1 MNKKKDLAVLFL
13 SGAVMIVLALLACF
27 SPAKQYSDSERRAL
41 ALFPE
46 LNVETVLNGSF
57 TKDFETYSQD
67 QFPLRESFRRL
78 KALSARYL
86 FMQKSNNDIYVADGH
101 VSKLEYPLQEN
112 MLDYAAGRFNHIYDK
127 FLAGKD
133 VKTYFSIV
141 PDKNYFLAEAND
153 YPALD
158 YDKLVALM
166 RSKMENVSYIDLF
179 YLLSAEDYYHT
190 DTHWRQECIRDVA
203 AELSAA
209 MGAQYSGEFTEV
221 TLDTPFY
228 GVYTGQ
234 SALPLKPDKLSYLT
248 SEVLE
253 AAKVQYLGDD
263 GLWRDGHVYELAEA
277 EGKDPY
283 DIFLSGA
290 EALIVMENP
299 LAETDKELVVFRDS
313 FGSSVTPL
321 LLEGY
326 AKITVVDIRYIQSDF
341 VGAFVP
347 FDDQDVLFLYSTMML
362 NSSTAL
368 K

>member
-1 MNKKKDLAVLFL
+1 
-13 SGAVMIVLALLACF
+13 
-27 SPAKQYSDSERRAL
+27 
-41 ALFPE
+41 
-46 LNVETVLNGSF
+46 
-57 TKDFETYSQD
+57 
-67 QFPLRESFRRL
+67 
-78 KALSARYL
+78 
-86 FMQKSNNDIYVADGH
+86 MQKSNNDIYVADGH

-112 MLDYAAGRFNHIYDK
+112 MLDYAAGRFNHIYDT
-127 FLAGKD
+127 FLAGTD

-141 PDKNYFLAEAND
+141 PDKNYFLAEVNG

-158 YDKLVALM
+158 YEKLVALM
-166 RSKMENVSYIDLF
+166 RSKTEQMTYVDLF

-203 AELSAA
+203 AELAAA
-209 MGAQYSGEFTEV
+209 MGAQHSGEFAEV
-221 TLDTPFY
+221 TLDSPFY

-234 SALPLKPDKLSYLT
+234 SALPLKPDTLTYLT
-248 SEVLE
+248 NEVRE

-263 GLWRDGHVYELAEA
+263 GLWRDGSIYELAEA

-290 EALIVMENP
+290 EALITIENP
-299 LAETDKELVVFRDS
+299 LAETDKELVIFRDS
-313 FGSSVTPL
+313 FGSSLTPL

-341 VGAFVP
+341 VGVFVP

>member
-1 MNKKKDLAVLFL
+1 MKKNKDLAVLL
-13 SGAVMIVLALLACF
+13 LTGAVMLSLALFAWF

-41 ALFPE
+41 ALFPA
-46 LNVETVLNGSF
+46 LNSETVLDGSF

-78 KALSARYL
+78 KALSVRYL
-86 FMQKSNNDIYVADGH
+86 FRQKSNNDIYVADGH

-112 MLDYAAGRFNHIYDK
+112 MLDHAAGRFNHIYEM
-127 FLAGKD
+127 FLAGAD

-141 PDKNYFLAEAND
+141 PDKNYFLAEANG

-158 YDKLVALM
+158 YKELVALM
-166 RSKMENVSYIDLF
+166 RSKTEQMTYVDLF
-179 YLLSAEDYYHT
+179 YLLSQEDYYRT

-203 AELSAA
+203 AELAAA
-209 MGAQYSGEFTEV
+209 MGAQHSGEFTEV
-221 TLDTPFY
+221 TLDVPFY

-234 SALPLKPDKLSYLT
+234 SALPLKPDALTYLT
-248 SEVLE
+248 SDVLE

-263 GLWRDGHVYELAEA
+263 GFWREGSIYDLAAA

-283 DIFLSGA
+283 DLFLSGA
-290 EALIVMENP
+290 EALITIENP
-299 LAETDKELVVFRDS
+299 LAETDKELVIFRDS
-313 FGSSVTPL
+313 FGSSITPL

-341 VGAFVP
+341 IGAFLQ
-347 FDDQDVLFLYSTMML
+347 FDEQDVLFLYSTMML

>member
-1 MNKKKDLAVLFL
+1 MNKKKGIAVLL
-13 SGAVMIVLALLACF
+13 VTGAVMLSLALFAWF

-41 ALFPE
+41 ALFPA
-46 LNVETVLNGSF
+46 LNAETVLDGSF

-86 FMQKSNNDIYVADGH
+86 FMRRSDNDIYVADGH

-112 MLDYAAGRFNHIYDK
+112 MLDHAAGRFNHIYDT
-127 FLAGKD
+127 FLAGTD

-141 PDKNYFLAEAND
+141 PDKNYFLAQPNG
-153 YPALD
+153 YPAMD
-158 YDKLVALM
+158 YEKLVALM
-166 RSKMENVSYIDLF
+166 RSKTEQMTYIDLF

-203 AELSAA
+203 AELAAA
-209 MGAQYSGEFTEV
+209 MGVQHSGEFTEV
-221 TLDTPFY
+221 TLDSPFY

-234 SALPLKPDKLSYLT
+234 SALPLEPDVLTYLT
-248 SEVLE
+248 NEVLE

-263 GLWRDGHVYELAEA
+263 GFWRDGSIYDLAEA

-290 EALIVMENP
+290 EALITIENP
-299 LAETDKELVVFRDS
+299 LAETDRELVIFRDS
-313 FGSSVTPL
+313 FGSSLTPL

-341 VGAFVP
+341 VGMFVP
-347 FDDQDVLFLYSTMML
+347 FDDQDVLFIYSTMML

>member
-1 MNKKKDLAVLFL
+1 MNKKKDLAVLLVTGTVML
-13 SGAVMIVLALLACF
+13 SLTLFAWF

-41 ALFPE
+41 ALFPA
-46 LNVETVLNGSF
+46 LNSETVLNGSF
-57 TKDFETYSQD
+57 MKDFETYSQD

-86 FMQKSNNDIYVADGH
+86 FAQKSNNDIYVADGH

-112 MLDYAAGRFNHIYDK
+112 MLDHAAGRFNHIYET
-127 FLAGKD
+127 FLVDTD

-141 PDKNYFLAEAND
+141 PDKNYFLAKPNG
-153 YPALD
+153 YPGLD
-158 YDKLVALM
+158 YDALVALM
-166 RSKMENVSYIDLF
+166 RSKTEQMTYIDLF

-203 AELSAA
+203 AELAAA
-209 MGAQYSGEFTEV
+209 MGAEHSGDFTEV
-221 TLDTPFY
+221 TLDIPFY

-234 SALPLKPDKLSYLT
+234 SALPLEPDTLTYLT
-248 SEVLE
+248 NDVLE

-263 GLWRDGHVYELAEA
+263 GLWKDGSLYDLAAA

-283 DIFLSGA
+283 DLFLSGT
-290 EALIVMENP
+290 EALITIENP
-299 LAETDKELVVFRDS
+299 LAKTDKELVVFRDS
-313 FGSSVTPL
+313 FGSSITPL

-341 VGAFVP
+341 VGAFVA